1 MDTAYSDRDL
11 IHIIAIIRA
20 LHDAQRF
27 LGDMTL
33 EEFETD
39 DEKQNAVA
47 MAFARC
53 GEHVKRL
60 SEEFRRHESSIEW
73 RKVAGMRD
81 WITHNYDGLDFETLY
96 HAVIDQAPQV
106 LDVLLPYA
114 DQASNERIQ
123 VADPF
128 DVPNIDETPR

>member
-1 MDTAYSDRDL
+1 MTTTYSDTDL

-20 LHDAQRF
+20 LRDAQRF

-33 EEFETD
+33 YEFEAD

-60 SEEFRRHESSIEW
+60 SDGFREHESSIEW

-96 HAVIDQAPQV
+96 HAVVEETPQV
-106 LDVLLPYA
+106 LNVLLPYA

-123 VADPF
+123 TTDPF
-128 DVPNIDETPR
+128 DVPTID